1 MAVVMALGGCYRFVP
16 AGPVDPVPGAR
27 VRLHLTQAG
36 TTQLSGYLGP
46 RIALVDGAVIAMT
59 DSAYLVAIT
68 GVTTET
74 GEEQFWESE
83 RATLSRAAVARVER
97 RQLDRVRTALAAA
110 SLAGTVAGAISV
122 ADGIGGGSPPGG
134 GRPGPR

>member
-1 MAVVMALGGCYRFVP
+1 MVMGACYRFVP

-46 RIALVDGAVIAMT
+46 RIAVVDGAVVTAT
-59 DSAYLVAIT
+59 DSAFVVSVT

-74 GEEQFWESE
+74 GEEQFWKNE
-83 RATLSRAAVARVER
+83 RATLARSVISRVEH
-97 RQLDRVRTALAAA
+97 RQLDRVKTALAAA
-110 SLAGTVAGAISV
+110 ALVGTVVGAISV
-122 ADGIGGGSPPGG
+122 AEGIGGGSPPGG
-134 GRPGPR
+134 NKPGPR